1 MQNSVALGVCVQ
13 TVVAPKAGVENLAR
27 LELVARIRGTCPHTS
42 WFEFVLNVGARGAGV
57 GCAGGLAAL
66 QCFPALGVCGQSFG
80 AHRGGPR
87 NLMTFGF
94 LALLRGLWSWSTIFR
109 GVVSKLSWL
118 LEL

>member
-1 MQNSVALGVCVQ
+1 MQNSVAPGVCVQ

-80 AHRGGPR
+80 A
-87 NLMTFGF
+87 LMTFGF
-94 LALLRGLWSWSTIFR
+94 LALLRGLWSWTTIFR

-118 LEL
+118 LQL